1 MSTALT
7 NCHLNSLRGSNYK
20 VAPVAYQV
28 EQGTAVG
35 LRAKDGVVLA
45 TDKRMAYGSFVMS
58 RNAKKVFLLNNR
70 VGIAMSGLYADVGAI
85 VRFLSAESKYYELT
99 SERPMSLYSI
109 AKLLSS
115 ILYSY
120 KVLPF
125 LIEAV
130 VGGIDRDGQPKVF
143 TLDSLGSVSEDK
155 YMAVGSGATT
165 ALGLLESQY
174 RDDMSLAEAEELAV
188 NALRVSM
195 ERDASTGDGID
206 VLTISVAGEVKER
219 SLRLRVVEDR
229 GSP

>member
-1 MSTALT
+1 
-7 NCHLNSLRGSNYK
+7 
-20 VAPVAYQV
+20 
-28 EQGTAVG
+28 
-35 LRAKDGVVLA
+35 
-45 TDKRMAYGSFVMS
+45 MS

-188 NALRVSM
+188 SALRVSM

-206 VLTISVAGEVKER
+206 VLTISVAGEAKER